1 MIRAEVRVLHE
12 IQLVDGIDK
21 ARVQIGQHIVR
32 IGMLIRVAMV
42 VVARRAGRLQLQI
55 VQRKRVGIIIQL
67 IEVAAIQREIRAA
80 EAIVR
85 VGRIV

>member
-55 VQRKRVGIIIQL
+55 VQRQRVGIIIQL

-85 VGRIV
+85 VGRVV